1 MLHRLADA
9 EALPVESDAPD
20 SAGEIPYDAALQ
32 ADLMEYG
39 PEALTLYGKIVVRD
53 VGNPARYNAAV
64 WYALA
69 QEPPLHYEYDG
80 QTITITERAP

>member
-1 MLHRLADA
+1 M
-9 EALPVESDAPD
+9 EWGPD
-20 SAGEIPYDAALQ
+20 TLKQ
-32 ADLMEYG
+32 YG
-39 PEALTLYGKIVVRD
+39 RIVVRD
-53 VGNPARYNAAV
+53 VRTPARYNAAV